1 MNRHQ
6 VWVLIAVVLLSGCG
20 SDERIIDKIGFVQS
34 TSQDLLPDGQLK
46 IAISVPIANPDIKV
60 GREFLQTV
68 AISNKVGQMKLARQT
83 NLKLVS
89 GQLRL
94 ILFGRSQAEHGIWD
108 SIGTYYRDPTVS
120 ETVKI
125 VIVDG
130 DAGSLLSKNYDSFP
144 RTGKYIDGVITKES
158 GEHIIPK
165 TTLYSFLRDYYN
177 DGQDPIAPIIR
188 SETDSI
194 VVQGIGLFRDDKYVG
209 EINSEEGIIF
219 TCLYR
224 SFKRGEFTV
233 NLTEESDKVVSVF
246 FDSLQSKR
254 KVRIVRTNSGNPE
267 IRLHLKV
274 KASVV
279 DYPGELTLSNLRDL
293 QEFERK
299 VSAEMTR
306 RGNQIIKKLQALKTD
321 SLGIGNYVRNS
332 MSYKDWKE
340 MNWREEYPNLNITCN
355 FTFKVKDYGFQ
366 HRHH

>member
-6 VWVLIAVVLLSGCG
+6 IWVLIAVVLLSGCG

-46 IAISVPIANPDIKV
+46 IAISVPIANPDIKE

-68 AISNKVGQMKLARQT
+68 AISSKVGQMKLARQT
-83 NLKLVS
+83 NLKLVR

-94 ILFGRSQAEHGIWD
+94 ILFGRSQAEQGIWD
-108 SIGTYYRDPTVS
+108 SIDSFYRDPTVS

-130 DAGSLLSKNYDSFP
+130 DAASLLSKNYESFP
-144 RTGKYIDGVITKES
+144 RTGKYIDGVIARES

-194 VVQGIGLFRDDKYVG
+194 AVQGIGLFRDDKYVG

-224 SFKRGEFTV
+224 SFKRGELTV

-254 KVRIVRTNSGNPE
+254 KVKLVRTSSGNPE

-279 DYPGELTLSNLRDL
+279 DYPGELTLSNDRDL

-299 VSAEMTR
+299 VSEEMTR
-306 RGNQIIKKLQALKTD
+306 RGNQVIKKLQALKAD
-321 SLGIGNYVRNS
+321 SLGVGNYVRNS
-332 MSYKDWKE
+332 MNYKDWKE
-340 MNWREEYPNLNITCN
+340 MNWREEYANLNITCN